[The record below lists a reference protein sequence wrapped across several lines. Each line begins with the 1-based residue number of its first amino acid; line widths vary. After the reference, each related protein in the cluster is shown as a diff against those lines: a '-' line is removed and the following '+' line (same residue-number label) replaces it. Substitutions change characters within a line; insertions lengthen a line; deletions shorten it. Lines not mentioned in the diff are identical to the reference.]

1 MKDNSLRTSI
11 DISTLDSQDWLQGL
25 TGISQNIGLS
35 EFDRTLFTFL
45 NEILFIDHFVVFTYS
60 EEKGARHSFTRS
72 IMPADEAEGLAKD
85 YVEEYHQ
92 RDPYFSQGKE
102 QQSGRDGKP
111 VHPSLKDEYDPEY
124 RDHFFIQHNLVDKVS
139 ITRKVDE
146 GYIYCNFYRIG
157 ESGQFTSRER
167 QLFDSI
173 LPLIT
178 NLIACHFKILR
189 LQGESNPEEAPT
201 ARSLVHSVI
210 SRQVQPFDKL
220 TTRESEVCERILVG
234 FTSTGISLDLGIA
247 ESSVN
252 TYRRRAYEK
261 LGIATQNELFSMCI
275 SALNLIKR

>member
-1 MKDNSLRTSI
+1 MKDNSLKTCI
-11 DISTLDSQDWLQGL
+11 DISTLDSQEWLLGL
-25 TGISQNIGLS
+25 TGISQNIGLN

-45 NEILFIDHFVVFTYS
+45 NEILFIDHFAVFTYS
-60 EEKGARHSFTRS
+60 EEEGAGHLFTRS

-85 YVEEYHQ
+85 YVDEYHL

-102 QQSGRDGKP
+102 QQGGRDGKP

-146 GYIYCNFYRIG
+146 GYIYCNYYRIG
-157 ESGQFTSRER
+157 ESGQFTPRER
-167 QLFDSI
+167 QLFDCI

-189 LQGESNPEEAPT
+189 LHGESNPDEAPT
-201 ARSLVHSVI
+201 ARSLVHSII
-210 SRQVQPFDKL
+210 SRRVQPFDKL
-220 TTRESEVCERILVG
+220 TKRESEVCERILVG
-234 FTSTGISLDLGIA
+234 FTSTGISLDLDIA

-261 LGIATQNELFSMCI
+261 LEIATQNELFSMCI
-275 SALNLIKR
+275 SALNMVKR